1 MHQLLG
7 EIISEKK
14 REVKLLKER
23 WGSLY
28 QGGKPPFPIRD
39 FKGAISRPGQINL
52 IAEIKFASPSA
63 GVIRKRKNPL
73 KIGRIY
79 EEAGAAAISL
89 LTDRRFFGG
98 DISHMLRLKSAVS
111 LPILRKDFII
121 DEIQVREAVL
131 YGADGVLLIARIL
144 SAQQLKGLL
153 AICEKFGLAP
163 LIEVHDRDD
172 LEKAIDCGAEIIGI
186 NNRDLDT
193 FKVDLNTT
201 IELAPRVA
209 DKYIIVSESGISNG
223 KDIQLLKRS
232 GVQAVLVGTSIMRS
246 DDLAEKT
253 RELVDAGHEG

>member
-28 QGGKPPFPIRD
+28 QEGKPPFPIRD

-144 SAQQLKGLL
+144 SAQRLKGLL

>member
-28 QGGKPPFPIRD
+28 REGKPPFPIRD

-73 KIGRIY
+73 RIGRIY
-79 EEAGAAAISL
+79 EEAGAVAISL

-121 DEIQVREAVL
+121 DEIQVRESVL
-131 YGADGVLLIARIL
+131 YGADAVLLIARIL
-144 SAQQLKGLL
+144 SRQQLKELL
-153 AICEKFGLAP
+153 GICRKLGLAA
-163 LIEVHDRDD
+163 LTEVHDRDD
-172 LEKAIDCGAEIIGI
+172 LEKAIDGGAEIIGI

-201 IELAPRVA
+201 IELVPRVA
-209 DKYIIVSESGISNG
+209 DKYIIVSESGIRNG